1 MMWARW
7 DSRPE
12 ENANEPRGRAESERR
27 RMVWWFGGDCRVE
40 SLVPAEQEDRFGAG
54 GFRAEFGGVSSVEVI
69 CCLSEFEA
77 MYVGKYAANEQSL
90 QGRYYLRQSLQN
102 LCIHDV
108 QIRMT
113 TSYLYIEPFR
123 EADSPIQ

>member
-7 DSRPE
+7 DSSPE

-27 RMVWWFGGDCRVE
+27 RMVWWFGGDCLVE
-40 SLVPAEQEDRFGAG
+40 TLVPAEQEDRFGAG
-54 GFRAEFGGVSSVEVI
+54 GCRAEIGAVSSVEVI

-90 QGRYYLRQSLQN
+90 QGRYYLRQSL
-102 LCIHDV
+102 CIHNV

-113 TSYLYIEPFR
+113 TSYLYIGPFR

>member
-7 DSRPE
+7 DSSPE

-40 SLVPAEQEDRFGAG
+40 TLVPAEQEDRFGAG
-54 GFRAEFGGVSSVEVI
+54 AFRAEIGGVSSVEVI

-90 QGRYYLRQSLQN
+90 QDRYYLRQSLQN
-102 LCIHDV
+102 LCIHNV

-123 EADSPIQ
+123 EADSRIQ

>member
-27 RMVWWFGGDCRVE
+27 RMVWWFGGDCR
-40 SLVPAEQEDRFGAG
+40 
-54 GFRAEFGGVSSVEVI
+54 VSSVEVI

-102 LCIHDV
+102 LCIHHV